1 MLALSA
7 VALATSAAADAAIRT
22 WPGPAPCNTTLQA
35 CIVGADAGD
44 AVEVASNGTIVES
57 LEIFGKSLTLRA
69 AAGFSPVLQ
78 AGAFSDS
85 IDAFGAD
92 AQVAIVIE
100 GLTIRDG
107 TITAYQRG
115 SGPFGV
121 TIRGN
126 LIEAEGLDSNRT
138 AIRVTTT

>member
-57 LEIFGKSLTLRA
+57 WWMSEEEHGPAMRA
-69 AAGFSPVLQ
+69 
-78 AGAFSDS
+78 
-85 IDAFGAD
+85 
-92 AQVAIVIE
+92 E
-100 GLTIRDG
+100 R
-107 TITAYQRG
+107 
-115 SGPFGV
+115 
-121 TIRGN
+121 
-126 LIEAEGLDSNRT
+126 
-138 AIRVTTT
+138 